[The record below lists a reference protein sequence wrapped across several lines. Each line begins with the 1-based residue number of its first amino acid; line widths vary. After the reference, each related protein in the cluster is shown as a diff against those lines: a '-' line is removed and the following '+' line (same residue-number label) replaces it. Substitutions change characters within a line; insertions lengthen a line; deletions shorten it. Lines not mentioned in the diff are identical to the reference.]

1 MVLGPCELCATS
13 VGWPRAC
20 GCRFDPVTAMLMA
33 DPASVGQAVDVRSG
47 APSAGDQ
54 LSPAGSGSVADPA
67 GPCCGDL
74 AWPDLRA
81 R

>member
-1 MVLGPCELCATS
+1 MVLGPCELCAIS

-20 GCRFDPVTAMLMA
+20 GCRFDPVTARLMA
-33 DPASVGQAVDVRSG
+33 DPA
-47 APSAGDQ
+47 
-54 LSPAGSGSVADPA
+54 SVADPA